1 MEPNADN
8 ELLLLFVEEAKE
20 NLFGLESDLIQ
31 IEADGAQANSDLVHK
46 VFRAIHSI
54 KGAAGCLSLTSE
66 SRTLSATKD
75 LSHRLENLLVLI
87 RDRVLL
93 PSPGIT
99 NILLEGIDLLSR
111 MVDCIG
117 AEKEPEDEE
126 NLAGQLTRLD
136 AVISAFGGDAPP
148 KSVLELGGDRPQGQ
162 GLLSDD
168 ADTEQSILNQKAP
181 KDQAAQAQNSIRVDT
196 TRLSQLLNTI
206 GEVVIVQ
213 TYMLQITN
221 KFTGSAAKELRAVLA
236 WLDRNTRSLQL
247 QIMGI
252 RKVPIGPAL
261 GIYRRIVRDLALSL
275 GKMAELSL
283 EGEGFEVDKTII
295 ERLGDPLKHMIR
307 NSVDHGLESPEERRR
322 LGKSETGS
330 ITLKANVVG
339 TNLIL
344 DVIDDGKGLDTDA
357 ILAKAQRLGLV
368 GEGTMR
374 EDQILSLI
382 CHPGFSTA
390 EVVTDVSGRGVG
402 MDVVKR
408 NIEELRGRL
417 EIFSERGK
425 GTTFRIRIPSTMAT
439 VIVNGLLVKVAE
451 NHFVLP
457 LAQVEEC
464 LEFKESDRSQ
474 DRRDLFKLRE
484 EFVPFL
490 RLRRLFRFPDA
501 DRWEQIVVVKAAE
514 ERVGLVVDQVLG
526 EIQTV
531 FKPLDSSLVKAD
543 FFSGSTIMGN
553 SEIALILDVAR
564 AIKAAREEEAAHL
577 SVL

>member
-1 MEPNADN
+1 
-8 ELLLLFVEEAKE
+8 
-20 NLFGLESDLIQ
+20 
-31 IEADGAQANSDLVHK
+31 
-46 VFRAIHSI
+46 
-54 KGAAGCLSLTSE
+54 
-66 SRTLSATKD
+66 
-75 LSHRLENLLVLI
+75 
-87 RDRVLL
+87 
-93 PSPGIT
+93 
-99 NILLEGIDLLSR
+99 
-111 MVDCIG
+111 
-117 AEKEPEDEE
+117 
-126 NLAGQLTRLD
+126 
-136 AVISAFGGDAPP
+136 
-148 KSVLELGGDRPQGQ
+148 
-162 GLLSDD
+162 
-168 ADTEQSILNQKAP
+168 
-181 KDQAAQAQNSIRVDT
+181 
-196 TRLSQLLNTI
+196 
-206 GEVVIVQ
+206 
-213 TYMLQITN
+213 
-221 KFTGSAAKELRAVLA
+221 
-236 WLDRNTRSLQL
+236 
-247 QIMGI
+247 
-252 RKVPIGPAL
+252 
-261 GIYRRIVRDLALSL
+261 
-275 GKMAELSL
+275 
-283 EGEGFEVDKTII
+283 
-295 ERLGDPLKHMIR
+295 
-307 NSVDHGLESPEERRR
+307 
-322 LGKSETGS
+322 
-330 ITLKANVVG
+330 
-339 TNLIL
+339 
-344 DVIDDGKGLDTDA
+344 
-357 ILAKAQRLGLV
+357 
-368 GEGTMR
+368 
-374 EDQILSLI
+374 
-382 CHPGFSTA
+382 
-390 EVVTDVSGRGVG
+390 